1 MIVRDTIERD
11 MTNEPQSVVK
21 VYETAVLRTDL
32 MEYVLTDQLA
42 RSFTRVLEGVV
53 ESARPSGKE
62 TGEVGIWISGFFGS
76 GKSHFA
82 KLAGHLLADTPV
94 GADSARGLFRRLLH
108 SGRPS
113 DERLQELLQEANTYR
128 LDCHLVAFDITAQHS
143 PAADRNVG
151 LTFLRAFYEFLGVSK
166 YIPFAER
173 EIELQSQR
181 LYEKFQELYQNKT
194 GTSWVE
200 DKDMT
205 TSSPCFAECLSELS
219 PTRYPT
225 VELAHQSLNLA
236 DREVDNITIDG
247 VADRFTRWL
256 EAQQKEDAKRT
267 QRLVFVADEVGAWAG
282 RDLRRIE
289 QLRSLIETLAVKGRG
304 RVWLMVTSQERL
316 SAVVSNAD
324 TSDPKTAQD
333 LLQRLEARFRINIHL
348 ESSEVGTV
356 IEDRILRKKPTA
368 RPSLEKMWAQRQQA
382 IADFGQSPGLE
393 LGADYPKGER
403 ELSVKSYPFLPYQ
416 LPAAADIFGGMR
428 GVKVSAGARSMI
440 KVAFDATRE
449 LANRDIGAIVSWDQ
463 IFDSANR
470 DNEFADESYLGSQ
483 GLTYIASADHDI
495 PDAAVRP
502 SGILKVL
509 WLVQQNPRIPRT
521 IKNLA
526 RLMVNRLDADV
537 LQLERDV
544 EETLEAL
551 AQHSFVRQEVGTEQW
566 RFLTQDEVTV
576 EKIAQRIAEELRA
589 PDVRKEVF
597 ELYQQQ
603 VKSLFPGRIT
613 VGKSNA
619 AFDYG
624 IYVNDTVVINERAPV
639 QLRVAL
645 EDTAAAQRSADES
658 AANLDTPAVSWV
670 VPVPSR
676 LHERL
681 RRAMAIKKLPEDEE
695 FKRVATERTKREA
708 RNLEDEEATLRQAI
722 QEDLVTVLH
731 GGTLYWGGN
740 TVEINGNG
748 GHRSGRGLNH
758 GVTAKTKV
766 EDALRDRIGNAYPR
780 FVEGDYQFNPA
791 NIDKVLTAPAGDRV
805 RLDTNLKL
813 FSPDGH
819 VFGNHVVV
827 EELTNFLKKS
837 TKTSGQD
844 VTAHFS
850 DQHFGWPPDLLRYV
864 AAAMFVDGKLSV
876 VDKAGKRY
884 DDPRVSAA
892 RGLFG
897 TAAFR
902 TTRLEVEEEAL
913 TPQESTDTRTLLT
926 ELGHPPQDGSEVA
939 LREAAL
945 RLCESIARRLAV
957 IEKAREAGLPLPTN
971 HDAMSTTLE
980 AVWEPGSRVK
990 TIRALLGNSDRL
1002 REASAALQRLEEFD
1016 RHNCFRQYQRSQILL
1031 ETVLQAGLAE
1041 DVKWGEQVQQASD
1054 EIEALKEQRRVLEE
1068 WDGAFSRYRI
1078 DVMEAFRTTYAP
1090 LRNELHERVAQ
1101 ERAAITSMPEYQAL
1115 SLSNSTLMR
1124 TEFLSDGRPLAEVSL
1139 PDLQDEEQMLAANAE
1154 YSIPHLRSA
1163 LAALDAVAGEARA
1176 RVLELCGKEQRQR
1189 GEKERVAVWKPSEA
1203 FVGKRFTTEEEVD
1216 EVFDSEKERVKAL
1229 IRQGKTVQVI

>member
-11 MTNEPQSVVK
+11 LTNEPQSVVK

-42 RSFTRVLEGVV
+42 RAFTRVLEGVV
-53 ESARPSGKE
+53 ESARPPGGE
-62 TGEVGIWISGFFGS
+62 TGKVGIWISGFFGS

-82 KLAGHLLADTPV
+82 KLAGHLLADTAV
-94 GADSARGLFRRLLH
+94 GGDSARELFSRLLH
-108 SGRPS
+108 SGRPP

-128 LDCHLVAFDITAQHS
+128 LNCHLVAFDITARHS
-143 PAADRNVG
+143 PVDDRNVG
-151 LTFLRAFYEFLGVSK
+151 ITFLRTFYDSLGLSTF
-166 YIPFAER
+166 IPFAER
-173 EIELQSQR
+173 EIEIQDAGLHKQ
-181 LYEKFQELYQNKT
+181 FQELYQIKT
-194 GTSWVE
+194 GTDWE
-200 DKDMT
+200 KDKDLT
-205 TSSPCFAECLSELS
+205 ISSPPFAECLAELLPS
-219 PTRYPT
+219 RFQTS
-225 VELAHQSLNLA
+225 ELAHQSLELA
-236 DREVDNITIDG
+236 FKEAGNITIDG
-247 VADRFTRWL
+247 IVDRLIRWL
-256 EAQQKEDAKRT
+256 DAKQKTDGKRP
-267 QRLVFVADEVGAWAG
+267 QRIVFVADEVGAWAG

-289 QLRSLIETLAVKGRG
+289 QLRSFMETTAAKGRD
-304 RVWLMVTSQERL
+304 RIWLIVTSQERL

-324 TSDPKTAQD
+324 TPDPRTAQD
-333 LLQRLEARFRINIHL
+333 LLQRLEARFPVNIHL
-348 ESSEVGTV
+348 ESSEVGMV
-356 IEDRILRKKPTA
+356 IENRILRKKPTA

-393 LGADYPKGER
+393 LGANYPKGER

-449 LANRDIGAIVSWDQ
+449 LADRDIGAIVSWDQ
-463 IFDSANR
+463 IFDSANQ

-483 GLTYIASADHDI
+483 GLAYIASAERDI

-502 SGILKVL
+502 SRMLKIL
-509 WLVQQNPRIPRT
+509 WLIQQNPRMPRT
-521 IKNLA
+521 VKNLA
-526 RLMVNRLDADV
+526 RLLVNRLDADV

-544 EETLEAL
+544 EKTLEAL

-576 EKIAQRIAEELRA
+576 EKIVQRIAEELRA

-645 EDTAAAQRSADES
+645 EGTPAAQRSADES

-722 QEDLVTVLH
+722 QEDLVTALH
-731 GGTLYWGGN
+731 DGKLYWAGN
-740 TVEINGNG
+740 TVEINGG
-748 GHRSGRGLNH
+748 GNRRSGRSTSQR
-758 GVTAKTKV
+758 VTAKSKV
-766 EDALRDRIGNAYPR
+766 EEALRDRIGNAYPR
-780 FVEGDYQFNPA
+780 FAEGDYQFNPT
-791 NIDKVLTAPAGDRV
+791 NIDKVLTAPAGDRI
-805 RLDTNLKL
+805 RLDSGLKL

-850 DQHFGWPPDLLRYV
+850 AQPFGWPPDLLRHV

-876 VDKAGKRY
+876 VDKSGKRY

-913 TPQESTDTRTLLT
+913 TAQESTDARTLLT

-945 RLCESIARRLAV
+945 RLYESLARRLAV
-957 IEKAREAGLPLPTN
+957 IDKAREAGFPLPTGY
-971 HDAMSTTLE
+971 DGISTTLD
-980 AVWEPGSRVK
+980 VVREPGSRVK
-990 TIRALLGNSDRL
+990 TIRALLGHTDSL
-1002 REASAALQRLEEFD
+1002 RESSAALQHLEEFD
-1016 RHNCFRQYQRSQILL
+1016 HHNSFRQYQRSQSLL
-1031 ETVLQAGLAE
+1031 GTVLQAGLAE
-1041 DVKWGEQVQQASD
+1041 DAQWGEKVQQARD

-1068 WDGAFSRYRI
+1068 WDGTFSKYRI
-1078 DVMEAFRTTYAP
+1078 DVMEAFRTTYSP
-1090 LRNELHERVAQ
+1090 LRKELHERVAQ

-1115 SLSNSTLMR
+1115 SLSNRTLVR

-1139 PDLQDEEQMLAANAE
+1139 PDLRDEEQMLAANAE
-1154 YSIPHLRSA
+1154 YSIAHLRSA
-1163 LAALDAVAGEARA
+1163 LAALDVVAGEARA
-1176 RVLELCGKEQRQR
+1176 RVLELYGKEQRQR
-1189 GEKERVAVWKPSEA
+1189 GEKEKVAVWKPSEA
-1203 FVGKRFTTEEEVD
+1203 FAGKRFTTEDEVD
-1216 EVFDSEKERVKAL
+1216 EIFDTKKERVKAL
-1229 IRQGKTVQVI
+1229 VRQGKTVQVI